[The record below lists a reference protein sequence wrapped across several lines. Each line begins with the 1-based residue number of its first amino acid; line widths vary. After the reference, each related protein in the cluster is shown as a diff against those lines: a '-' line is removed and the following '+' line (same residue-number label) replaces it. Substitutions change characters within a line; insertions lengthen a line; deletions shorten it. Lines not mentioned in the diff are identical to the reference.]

1 MGGQGERNR
10 SSENH
15 VEIDR
20 DREDAGVER
29 TENTPLSP
37 VTPKRPSEHP
47 YEASGEMRGQ
57 FCLGLGDL
65 TDDPGVCMSGEPGVL
80 RVAHPWLVVTSLFL
94 ACVHQVTGLDL
105 LTAFSVLI
113 TVVAFV
119 SLLIH

>member
-1 MGGQGERNR
+1 M
-10 SSENH
+10 S
-15 VEIDR
+15 
-20 DREDAGVER
+20 R
-29 TENTPLSP
+29 TP
-37 VTPKRPSEHP
+37 
-47 YEASGEMRGQ
+47 
-57 FCLGLGDL
+57 CLMLTIAGLGGL
-65 TDDPGVCMSGEPGVL
+65 TGDPGVCKLSGEPGVL